1 MGDLKKKK
9 KDYDEKEGT
18 DPQNALWKL
27 ELATDRPEE
36 RTLKDSVSGGM
47 LVPLTVMERT
57 SGLEDGEMK
66 GIIESVSSLY

>member
-9 KDYDEKEGT
+9 RIMMKRKELTPKMHFGNWSW
-18 DPQNALWKL
+18 Q
-27 ELATDRPEE
+27 PEE
-36 RTLKDSVSGGM
+36 RTLKYSVSGGM
-47 LVPLTVMERT
+47 LVPLTVTERT